1 MLLQV
6 EHVMTRDVITIESGS
21 SLRDA
26 VELMNKH
33 EIGCIIVLEKG
44 KPLGIITERDL
55 LKKVLVN
62 VAEVKTLRVDEI
74 MSKPL
79 TSARP
84 EDNVENAA
92 RTMLAKRIKKLPII
106 QDGNLVGV
114 VTLTDLFRF
123 EPELIKSYT
132 ILMRARI
139 EPNVL
144 DPTNLKPI
152 SQ

>member
-1 MLLQV
+1 M
-6 EHVMTRDVITIESGS
+6 
-21 SLRDA
+21 
-26 VELMNKH
+26 
-33 EIGCIIVLEKG
+33 
-44 KPLGIITERDL
+44 
-55 LKKVLVN
+55 VN
-62 VAEVKTLRVDEI
+62 IDEVKALSVDQI
-74 MSKPL
+74 MSKPS

-84 EDNVENAA
+84 RNIAEEAT

-114 VTLTDLFRF
+114 VTLTNLFRF
-123 EPELIKSYT
+123 EPEPIKSYT

-144 DPTNLKPI
+144 DPTNLRPI

>member
-1 MLLQV
+1 MPLQI
-6 EHVMTRDVITIESGS
+6 EHLMTRDVITIESGS
-21 SLRDA
+21 SLKDA

-33 EIGCIIVLEKG
+33 EIGCIIVMERG
-44 KPLGIITERDL
+44 KPRGIITERDL
-55 LKKVLVN
+55 LKKVLIN
-62 VAEVKTLRVDEI
+62 VEEVKALSVDDI
-74 MSKPL
+74 MSEPL

-84 EDNVENAA
+84 EEKVEEAA
-92 RTMLAKRIKKLPII
+92 RTMLTKRIKKLPII
-106 QDGNLVGV
+106 KDGHLVGV

-144 DPTNLKPI
+144 DPTNVKSI
-152 SQ
+152 SP

>member
-1 MLLQV
+1 
-6 EHVMTRDVITIESGS
+6 MTRDVITIESGS

-33 EIGCIIVLEKG
+33 DIGCIIVMERG
-44 KPLGIITERDL
+44 KPRGILTERDL
-55 LKKVLVN
+55 MKKVLIN
-62 VAEVKTLRVDEI
+62 IEEVKALKVDDI
-74 MSKPL
+74 MSEPL

-84 EDNVENAA
+84 EEKVEEAA

-106 QDGNLVGV
+106 KDGNLVGV

-144 DPTNLKPI
+144 DPTNLSI

>member
-1 MLLQV
+1 
-6 EHVMTRDVITIESGS
+6 MTRDVITIESGS
-21 SLRDA
+21 SLKDA

-33 EIGCIIVLEKG
+33 EIGCIIVMERG
-44 KPLGIITERDL
+44 KPRGIITERDL
-55 LKKVLVN
+55 LKKVLIN
-62 VAEVKTLRVDEI
+62 VEEVKALSVDDIIAE
-74 MSKPL
+74 PL

-84 EDNVENAA
+84 EEKVEEAA

-106 QDGNLVGV
+106 KDGHLVGV

-144 DPTNLKPI
+144 DPTNVKSVSP
-152 SQ
+152 